1 MLKLTAPVQTGADS
15 LASIHICGHSKH
27 NQTPIVYPEAIQGIE
42 ACVSV
47 VWEVCNVPSYTL
59 HQTEND

>member
-1 MLKLTAPVQTGADS
+1 MLNLTAPVQTGAES
-15 LASIHICGHSKH
+15 LASIHIRGHSKH
-27 NQTPIVYPEAIQGIE
+27 DQTPIVWPIQGVE